1 MFDAN
6 HREAREIGHGLQSA
20 QSDILKLQLKAL
32 AETIKLIAEGIQR
45 LRQQNEK
52 EQESVQPDSDRQRN
66 GETSQ
71 QSAGKDAS
79 PPQSQ
84 TIEVKYG
91 GDTIFKG
98 LIDDSELYVAAN
110 QVKPERLNDFHR
122 MLKDLLD
129 GKTPHLKTDRL
140 VSIRV
145 AGNEAARIEKGLV
158 VKNNN
163 NLFRQP
169 ESTNE
174 QIRQSEATSQSKEQQ
189 APDSQ
194 DVQYLDEKAREVLAE
209 HGIESERVEAAV
221 AQASAERVSIV
232 LVINQQLKRSEPV
245 ESRIKDV
252 LSRPLEAV
260 KNYFASLAG
269 RMALPVSSVLGG
281 VRAVF
286 NADRRSDI
294 ERERDSIF
302 VAETVSRLLNR
313 FGKVRGDGSQ
323 YFEGRTYTLK
333 RDAQNQISIAARDGR
348 GEVFSQQEGRFHDR
362 LSASDI
368 AKFRRLAT
376 ELDRFRTGSRDEVRT
391 ARSVQA
397 EIG

>member
-1 MFDAN
+1 MFDVN

-91 GDTIFKG
+91 GDTVFKG
-98 LIDDSELYVAAN
+98 LINDSELYVAAN

-129 GKTPHLKTDRL
+129 GKTPRLKTDRL

-145 AGNEAARIEKGLV
+145 AGKEAARIEKGLV
-158 VKNNN
+158 VKNN
-163 NLFRQP
+163 LFRQP
-169 ESTNE
+169 ESTNG
-174 QIRQSEATSQSKEQQ
+174 QIRQPEATSQSKEQQ

-194 DVQYLDEKAREVLAE
+194 DGQHLDEKAREVLAE

-221 AQASAERVSIV
+221 AQASAERVPIV
-232 LVINQQLKRSEPV
+232 LVINRQLKRSEPV
-245 ESRIKDV
+245 GRRIKDV
-252 LSRPLEAV
+252 LSRPLLDFGQ
-260 KNYFASLAG
+260 K
-269 RMALPVSSVLGG
+269 
-281 VRAVF
+281 
-286 NADRRSDI
+286 
-294 ERERDSIF
+294 ER
-302 VAETVSRLLNR
+302 
-313 FGKVRGDGSQ
+313 G
-323 YFEGRTYTLK
+323 
-333 RDAQNQISIAARDGR
+333 
-348 GEVFSQQEGRFHDR
+348 
-362 LSASDI
+362 
-368 AKFRRLAT
+368 
-376 ELDRFRTGSRDEVRT
+376 
-391 ARSVQA
+391 
-397 EIG
+397 